1 MQKIDLGNSSYFI
14 GEELV
19 LGSNFKIGSRCSIKA
34 TNCFIG
40 DNVTIG
46 NDNNVLVGEELVIG
60 CNSSIGDNNTITCLK
75 CILGDYLYLDSNII
89 IGHGGKISYDS
100 FLEIGKH
107 CMICSYVKI
116 NVNYSIKI
124 GDDVGI
130 GEYVDIWT
138 HGSFP
143 PILQGFPSQ
152 FGSVKVGNNV
162 WLPAKSTVLPNVVIG
177 DNVVIGVNSLI
188 NKSLPSGCLAAG
200 IPARIIKENQYPKFD
215 KERNIIMVKEILYE
229 YEKQMNFKNISQKI
243 TFNQD
248 EFLIIC
254 NHAIFDLNNLSVKG
268 NLGELE
274 EDFRDFMRRRGIKF
288 FTGKPF
294 KSILPDC
301 YKNLLSYG
309 NN

>member
-14 GEELV
+14 GEQLV
-19 LGSNFKIGSRCSIKA
+19 VGENFKIGSRCSIKA
-34 TNCFIG
+34 TNCCIG

-60 CNSSIGDNNTITCLK
+60 SNSSIGDNNTITCLK
-75 CILGDYLYLDSNII
+75 CILGNYLYLDSNVI

-100 FLEIGKH
+100 TLEIGNH

-124 GDDVGI
+124 GNDVGI

-215 KERNIIMVKEILYE
+215 KERNIIMVKEVLYE
-229 YEKQMNFKNISQKI
+229 YEKQMNFKNISQQI

-268 NLGELE
+268 NLGESE

-294 KSILPDC
+294 KSILPEC
-301 YKNLLSYG
+301 YKNLLSHG